1 MTLSSNPTFSA
12 ALNFLLAHRD
22 DYAAAREGFR
32 WPRPTHFNWAL
43 DHFDAIARDNQHPAL
58 WLVNAEA
65 EQKLTF
71 AELARR
77 SDQAANFLQ
86 AQGFERGDRVLI
98 MLPNH
103 IALWEIMLGCMKLG
117 AVTIPCAT
125 LLADDDLADRIER
138 GQVRHIVTMADYAQR
153 FSSYQQIHGRIAV
166 DGQPEGWTSFADSHQ
181 ASADFTPAGVTA
193 AHDPMLLYFTSG
205 TTSKPKLVVHSHA
218 SYPIGHLATLYWLG
232 LQPGDIHYNVSSP
245 GWAKH
250 AWSSFFAPLTVGATV
265 YSYQYERFD
274 AKTVLDEMV
283 RCKVTSVCAPP
294 TVWRMLVQEDLA
306 SYPVALRELVG
317 AGEPLNPEI
326 IERVRHAWGLSIR
339 NGYGQT
345 ETTAQIGNSP
355 GQPLR
360 SGSMGRPLPGYD
372 IVLLD
377 ADDLEAEEGEI
388 ALVLDPAPASLTSGY
403 EGDPERTNA
412 ALGGRYYRTGDVAI
426 RDAAG
431 YFTYV
436 GRSDDVFKSSG
447 YRISPFELESV
458 LIEHEA
464 VAEAAVIPSPDPVR
478 SCVPKAFV
486 ILRHGHT
493 PSPELA
499 CAILEFARQQLAPY
513 KRVRRIEFSDLPK
526 TISGKIRRV
535 ELRAQEIARAPDC
548 RGELEFWEEDF
559 NHDPA

>member
-1 MTLSSNPTFSA
+1 MRLPVNPPFAA
-12 ALNFLLAHRD
+12 ALDFLLANRE
-22 DYAAAREGFR
+22 DYAAACQGFN

-43 DHFDAIARDNQHPAL
+43 DHFDVIARDNQHPAL
-58 WLVNAEA
+58 WLVSAEQ

-71 AELARR
+71 ADLARR
-77 SDQAANFLQ
+77 SNQTANFLRE
-86 AQGFERGDRVLI
+86 QGIRRGDRVLV

-138 GQVRHIVTMADYAQR
+138 GGVRHIVTMADNAQR
-153 FSSYQQIHGRIAV
+153 FAAYPQIHTRIAV
-166 DGQPEGWTSFADSHQ
+166 DGQSRGWTSFADSHQ
-181 ASADFTPAGVTA
+181 ASEDFVPDGMTTAD
-193 AHDPMLLYFTSG
+193 DPLLLYFTSG

-218 SYPIGHLATLYWLG
+218 SYPIGHLSTLYWLG
-232 LQPGDIHYNVSSP
+232 LKAGDIHYNISSP

-250 AWSSFFAPLTVGATV
+250 AWSCFFAPLTVGATV

-274 AKTVLDEMV
+274 ARTVLDEMV
-283 RCKVTSVCAPP
+283 RCRVTSLCAPP

-326 IERVRHAWGLSIR
+326 IERVRHAWGLNIR
-339 NGYGQT
+339 DGYGQT

-360 SGSMGRPLPGYD
+360 SGSMGRPLPGYR

-377 ADDLEAEEGEI
+377 ANDQEADEGEI
-388 ALVLDPAPASLTSGY
+388 ALALDPAPASLTSGY
-403 EGDPERTNA
+403 EGDPERTSD
-412 ALGGRYYRTGDVAI
+412 ALGGRYYRTGDVAV
-426 RDAAG
+426 RDEAG
-431 YFTYV
+431 YFTYI

-458 LIEHEA
+458 LIEHQA

-478 SCVPKAFV
+478 SCVPKAFI

-499 CAILEFARQQLAPY
+499 GNIIAFARQQLAPY

-535 ELRAQEIARAPDC
+535 ELRAQEQARTPGS
-548 RGELEFWEEDF
+548 RGDLEFWEEDF
-559 NHDPA
+559 SDDSA

>member
-1 MTLSSNPTFSA
+1 MSLPENPSFAA
-12 ALNFLLAHRD
+12 ALDFLLANRD
-22 DYAAAREGFR
+22 NYTAACQGFK
-32 WPRPTHFNWAL
+32 WPRPTQFNWAL
-43 DHFDAIARDNQHPAL
+43 DHFDSIARDNQHPAV
-58 WLVNAEA
+58 WLVGAGQ
-65 EQKLTF
+65 EQQLTF
-71 AELARR
+71 AGLARR
-77 SDQAANFLQ
+77 SNQTANFLRER
-86 AQGFERGDRVLI
+86 GIRRGDRVLV

-138 GQVRHIVTMADYAQR
+138 GRVRHIVTMGDNAQR
-153 FSSYQQIHGRIAV
+153 FAAYPQIHTRIAV
-166 DGQPEGWTSFADSHQ
+166 DGHPQGWTGFADSHQ
-181 ASADFTPAGVTA
+181 ASEDFVPDGITA
-193 AHDPMLLYFTSG
+193 ADDPLLLYFTSG

-218 SYPIGHLATLYWLG
+218 SYPIGHLSTLYWLG
-232 LQPGDIHYNVSSP
+232 LKAGDIHYNISSP

-250 AWSSFFAPLTVGATV
+250 AWSCFFAPLTVGATV

-274 AKTVLDEMV
+274 ARTVLDEMV
-283 RCKVTSVCAPP
+283 RCKVTSLCAPP

-326 IERVRHAWGLSIR
+326 IERVRHAWGLNIR
-339 NGYGQT
+339 DGYGQT

-360 SGSMGRPLPGYD
+360 SGSMGRPLPGYQ

-377 ADDLEAEEGEI
+377 ADGQEADEGEI

-403 EGDPERTNA
+403 EGDPDRTSE
-412 ALGGRYYRTGDVAI
+412 ALGGRYYRTGDVAV

-431 YFTYV
+431 YFTYI

-458 LIEHEA
+458 LIEHDA

-486 ILRHGHT
+486 ILRQGHT

-499 CAILEFARQQLAPY
+499 RHIIEFARQQLAPY

-535 ELRAQEIARAPDC
+535 ELRAQELARTPGS
-548 RGELEFWEEDF
+548 RGDLEFWEEDF
-559 NHDPA
+559 SDDSA